1 MKPDV
6 ISIKNLNYY
15 SDDLTILFNRKKF
28 FLEDLVNLEKTA
40 EFKEEFIEV
49 LPGIYTKIIQ
59 DNKLK
64 RWLKKFNKL
73 DHLISFELWNKNM
86 RDKIAVRYDDAY
98 TNFLYVNHE
107 FRRDRLVG
115 TVGSTRATYVD
126 VSQIKN
132 YPYLLTGDARKCAV
146 WRWFEKQNLI
156 DTWGDYSPFTVQ
168 EMLTLSSERQEF
180 LEICR
185 RSEHCGSLLR
195 KFETDT
201 YREDV
206 PDYDQIQLA
215 NCNGELVAEEGK
227 HRTCIVKRF
236 KIPSVYALVY
246 DVSEK
251 ETGKLEDPFSFAWRA
266 HKETS
271 QIIKGYYK
279 SFQEAGLNKDQITF
293 VLENGLR
300 GSELFEYIQH
310 CTRKKISS

>member
-1 MKPDV
+1 M
-6 ISIKNLNYY
+6 
-15 SDDLTILFNRKKF
+15 LFNRKIF
-28 FLEDLVNLEKTA
+28 FLEHLVTLEKA
-40 EFKEEFIEV
+40 VEFKEFVEV
-49 LPGIYTKIIQ
+49 LPGIYIKIIQ
-59 DNKLK
+59 DNKIN
-64 RWLKKFNKL
+64 RWLKKINKL
-73 DHLISFELWNKNM
+73 DHLISFEIWNKNM
-86 RDKIAVRYDDAY
+86 RDKIAVRYDDVY
-98 TNFLYVNHE
+98 TNFLYANHE
-107 FRRDRLVG
+107 FRRDRTTG

-132 YPYLLTGDARKCAV
+132 YPSLLTGDARKCAV
-146 WRWFEKQNLI
+146 WSWFEKQNFI

-195 KFETDT
+195 KFETNT

-206 PDYDQIQLA
+206 PDYDQIQLV

-236 KIPSVYALVY
+236 KISSVYALVY

-271 QIIKGYYK
+271 QILKGYYK

-300 GSELFEYIQH
+300 GSELFEYIQD
-310 CTRKKISS
+310 RIGKKISS